1 MKMIFTFLIL
11 LIFASCNNLFHYNNE
26 KEEMKLKMDTL
37 SKRMD
42 SLQRKVDSIE
52 KNNVRQ

>member
-1 MKMIFTFLIL
+1 
-11 LIFASCNNLFHYNNE
+11 
-26 KEEMKLKMDTL
+26 MKLKMDML